1 LTLPRARRSLKA
13 KNISLSEFWSRM
25 IATATP
31 PSGTAESH
39 SPDRYLDVQN
49 AQLRYRDEGRGPAV
63 ILLHGWTLDL
73 EMWDPQVAAL
83 RNEFRLVRLDRRGFG
98 LSRGRPDAR
107 QDASDIAALYGHLGL
122 HRAALIG
129 MSHGARSSLQFAAGA
144 PARVSALILDGPPAV
159 DRAVG
164 EDDVP
169 IARLREVLAAHG
181 IEAFRREWS
190 NHPLA
195 RLRSNDAKI
204 RQMLNGMIA
213 RYPGLDLAA
222 RDDFAGR
229 DGADAGAAPLPLHA
243 VTAPTLILSGA
254 HDLPSRLHTAR
265 RLCARLPAAEHEEVA
280 DAGHLINLDRPAL
293 YSELCRS
300 FLSRHTIIAAD

>member
-1 LTLPRARRSLKA
+1 
-13 KNISLSEFWSRM
+13 M

-31 PSGTAESH
+31 PSGTADTH
-39 SPDRYLDVQN
+39 SADRYLDVSN

-83 RNEFRLVRLDRRGFG
+83 RNEFRLVRFDRRGFG

-107 QDASDIAALYGHLGL
+107 QDTSDIAALYGHLGL

-129 MSHGARSSLQFAAGA
+129 MSHGARSSVQFAAAASG
-144 PARVSALILDGPPAV
+144 RVSALILDGPPAI
-159 DRAVG
+159 DRSVG

-169 IARLREVLAAHG
+169 IARLKEVLESHG
-181 IEAFRREWS
+181 IEALRREWS

-195 RLRSNDAKI
+195 RLRSNDPKI
-204 RQMLNGMIA
+204 RQMLNSMLA
-213 RYPGLDLAA
+213 RYPGQDLAA
-222 RDDFAGR
+222 ADDFAIRG
-229 DGADAGAAPLPLHA
+229 GADAGTAAVLLHA
-243 VTAPTLILSGA
+243 VSAPTLILSGA
-254 HDLPSRLHTAR
+254 HDLPSRLQTAR
-265 RLCARLPAAEHEEVA
+265 RLCASLPAAELEVVA
-280 DAGHLINLDRPAL
+280 DAGHLINLDQPAR

-300 FLSRHTIIAAD
+300 FLSRHT

>member
-31 PSGTAESH
+31 PSGTADTH
-39 SPDRYLDVQN
+39 SADRYLDVPN
-49 AQLRYRDEGRGPAV
+49 AQLRYRDEGHGPAV

-83 RNEFRLVRLDRRGFG
+83 RDEFRLVRFDRRGFG

-107 QDASDIAALYGHLGL
+107 QDAADIAALYGHLGL
-122 HRAALIG
+122 LRAALIG
-129 MSHGARSSLQFAAGA
+129 MSHGARSSLQFAVGA
-144 PARVSALILDGPPAV
+144 PGRVSALILDGPPAV
-159 DRAVG
+159 DRDTG

-169 IARLREVLAAHG
+169 IAHLREVLESHG
-181 IEAFRREWS
+181 IEALRREWS
-190 NHPLA
+190 NHPLV
-195 RLRSNDAKI
+195 RLRSNDPKI

-213 RYPGLDLAA
+213 RYPGRDLAA

-229 DGADAGAAPLPLHA
+229 DGADAGAAALPLHA
-243 VTAPTLILSGA
+243 VSVPTLILSGA
-254 HDLPSRLHTAR
+254 HDLPSRLQTAR
-265 RLCARLPAAEHEEVA
+265 RLCASLPAAEHEVVA
-280 DAGHLINLDRPAL
+280 DAGHLINLDRPAV

-300 FLSRHTIIAAD
+300 FLSRHTISPAD

>member
-1 LTLPRARRSLKA
+1 LTLPQARRSLKA

-25 IATATP
+25 IAISSP
-31 PSGTAESH
+31 PPGTAENH
-39 SPDRYLDVQN
+39 AADRYLEVQK
-49 AQLRYRDEGRGPAV
+49 AQLRYRDEGRGPVV

-83 RNEFRLVRLDRRGFG
+83 RNEFRLVRFDRRGFG

-122 HRAALIG
+122 NRAALIG
-129 MSHGARSSLQFAAGA
+129 MSHGARSSLQFAAGS
-144 PARVSALILDGPPAV
+144 PEQVSALILDGPPAI
-159 DRAVG
+159 DRAAG

-169 IARLREVLAAHG
+169 IAHLREVLASRG

-195 RLRSNDAKI
+195 RLRTQDPTM
-204 RQMLNGMIA
+204 RQMLNRMIA
-213 RYPGLDLAA
+213 RYPGQDLAA
-222 RDDFAGR
+222 RDDFASF
-229 DGADAGAAPLPLHA
+229 DVADAGAAPLPLDA
-243 VTAPTLILSGA
+243 MTAPTLILSGA
-254 HDLPSRLHTAR
+254 HDLPSRLQTAR
-265 RLCARLPAAEHEEVA
+265 RLCAQLPAAEHEVVA
-280 DAGHLINLDRPAL
+280 DAGHLINLDRPAV

-300 FLSRHTIIAAD
+300 FLSRHTIIPVD